1 MKENGVITAW
11 PILPFRKMTAY
22 DINLIYEIKEEFD
35 KKGNWKGYRI
45 SVTDNNQRLNPI
57 KPYDVPIKY
66 DQNKELDKVKSFN
79 GLQ

>member
-35 KKGNWKGYRI
+35 KKGNWVRQKKMQNGTVVEVKVREY
-45 SVTDNNQRLNPI
+45 
-57 KPYDVPIKY
+57 KY
-66 DQNKELDKVKSFN
+66 Y
-79 GLQ
+79 